1 MVQAFGGNTI
11 RVTGATGKQNNVSRY
26 HPLLVLLHWLLAF
39 LIIGALFFGA
49 TVLAHT
55 SNAYPAKI
63 EMLQKHMGAGV
74 VILVLMLVRLLV
86 RNRTTHPISASAG
99 NPWLDRLAWISHRL
113 LYVAVLGQA
122 GSGIIMALQVRLPQ
136 IVCGHHGTLPADFW
150 AYPIRYAHYGF
161 SRLLIALI
169 ALHIVGALYHTFVVR
184 DRLLRRMGF
193 GRRRIQLS
201 PIANQKTLEVQ
212 P

>member
-1 MVQAFGGNTI
+1 MN
-11 RVTGATGKQNNVSRY
+11 KNVSRY

-39 LIIGALFFGA
+39 LITGALFFGA
-49 TVLAHT
+49 AVLAHT
-55 SNAYPAKI
+55 ANANPAKI

-74 VILVLMLVRLLV
+74 AILVLMLVRLLV
-86 RNRTTHPISASAG
+86 RSRTTHPASASAG
-99 NPWLDRLAWISHRL
+99 NPWLDRVAWVSHRL

-122 GSGIIMALQVRLPQ
+122 GSGVIMALQTRLPQ
-136 IVCGHHGTLPADFW
+136 IVYGHQGTLPADFW
-150 AYPIRYAHYGF
+150 VFPIRYAHYGF

-193 GRRRIQLS
+193 GRRRIELS
-201 PIANQKTLEVQ
+201 RVVSQKTLEV
-212 P
+212 

>member
-1 MVQAFGGNTI
+1 MNH
-11 RVTGATGKQNNVSRY
+11 VTRY
-26 HPLLVLLHWLLAF
+26 HPLLVLLHWLSAF

-55 SNAYPAKI
+55 SNANPAKI

-74 VILVLMLVRLLV
+74 AILVLVLVRLLV
-86 RNRTTHPISASAG
+86 RNRTEHPPSTSAG
-99 NPWLDRLAWISHRL
+99 NPWLDRLAWVSHRL

-122 GSGIIMALQVRLPQ
+122 GSGLVMALQTRLPQ
-136 IVCGHHGTLPADFW
+136 VLFVYQGGLPGDFW
-150 AYPIRYAHYGF
+150 AFPIRYVHYGF
-161 SRLLIALI
+161 SRLLMALI
-169 ALHIVGALYHTFVVR
+169 AVHVVGALYHTFILR

-193 GRRRIQLS
+193 GRRRLQLS
-201 PIANQKTLEVQ
+201 PVVNQQSLKVQ